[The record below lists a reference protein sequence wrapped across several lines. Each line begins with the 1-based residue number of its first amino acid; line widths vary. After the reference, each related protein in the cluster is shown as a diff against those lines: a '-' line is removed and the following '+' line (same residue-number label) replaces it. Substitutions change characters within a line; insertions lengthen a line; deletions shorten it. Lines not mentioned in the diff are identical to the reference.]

1 MKNKIPVLERICLSV
16 LSDCNMKCKYCY
28 FFDEDKNLPRTP
40 PLTLEEIAGILLKIY
55 DYASEQVI
63 TKILKINFVG
73 GGETILSWNEI
84 AGGIRLFRKQVGT
97 RQNYE
102 ELSKKLKF
110 YCVTNGILL
119 TDQIAKEMKE
129 LELKPSISLDG
140 PPKIH
145 DKYRVFPNGA
155 PTHKIVMNALKIL
168 KRNGLPIE
176 INSTITR
183 DLIENLDDFFDFV
196 LKNKID
202 EVIFDRLVDEPKG
215 VPGMSYQEFYEAM
228 EKIKA
233 KWEELNYPFIIGNF
247 KPYFRAIKKEPD
259 RVCTLFGNSC
269 GAGVTA
275 IMYLQRVALP
285 CDRLFDRPFWILGS
299 NEDDISIL
307 LENMQNKLR
316 EIEKEENYIMAKK
329 KCLKCTIKEECV
341 NDCLIEQSTNKKYNC
356 TERMKFILSMMRS
369 QSRNL

>member
-73 GGETILSWNEI
+73 GGETLLSWKEI

-215 VPGMSYQEFYEAM
+215 VAVMSYQEFYEAM

-307 LENMQNKLR
+307 LENMQNKLK

-341 NDCLIEQSTNKKYNC
+341 NDCLIEQSTNKNYNC
-356 TERMKFILSMMRS
+356 KERKKFILSMMRS
-369 QSRNL
+369 